1 MPAGG
6 DGDAFLHLPAGNSA
20 AKEKL
25 RGALTTPHVHQ
36 TILMRAL
43 RFVLTAA
50 AVVSFA
56 LSAPVAQAQLLP
68 SVGITGGLN
77 FSNISDAASARLD
90 QSVGYHVGAY
100 IDLSLPLVPVGFRGS
115 VLYVRAGDIAFPS
128 PVPFFGSDAAIEFIA
143 VPIDAKFSLGLPL
156 VSPYGFLGPEIRF
169 PMGELRDHDN
179 VRDNAWALNLG
190 VGADIGAFIGP
201 KVFAE
206 LRYGIDLTG
215 FVDADD
221 TIRVSPFYLRLG
233 IGF

>member
-1 MPAGG
+1 MRSFRLLLITAGI
-6 DGDAFLHLPAGNSA
+6 SA
-20 AKEKL
+20 AML
-25 RGALTTPHVHQ
+25 
-36 TILMRAL
+36 
-43 RFVLTAA
+43 
-50 AVVSFA
+50 FA
-56 LSAPVAQAQLLP
+56 PASQAQLLP

-77 FSNISDAASARLD
+77 FSNVSDAAAARLD

-143 VPIDAKFSLGLPL
+143 VPVDAKFSLGLPL

-169 PMGELRDHDN
+169 PMGELRDHDD
-179 VRDNAWALNLG
+179 VRNNAWALNLG

-201 KVFAE
+201 SFFAE

-215 FVDADD
+215 FIDADD
-221 TIRVSPFYLRLG
+221 TIRVSPFYLRVG